1 MKKTWIA
8 LTLAGALCV
17 PLAGCA
23 GDKTGTNLMPD
34 TSPTAQTTVS
44 PTPGNGIDAANG
56 GNNDGG
62 TMVGDENAAANN
74 RSAINATGRSATN
87 GTASNGT
94 RVTTGA
100 GRANSSALERVGEG
114 VKDTLDDMGNAAR
127 GMAQDAKRAMG

>member
-23 GDKTGTNLMPD
+23 GDKTGSNMTPN
-34 TSPTAQTTVS
+34 TSPTAQTTTS

-62 TMVGDENAAANN
+62 TMVGDENAAATG
-74 RSAINATGRSATN
+74 RSATNATGRSATN
-87 GTASNGT
+87 GTVSNGT
-94 RVTTGA
+94 RVTTGT
-100 GRANSSALERVGEG
+100 GRANNSAMEQVGEG
-114 VKDTLDDMGNAAR
+114 IKDTLDDMGNAAR
-127 GMAQDAKRAMG
+127 SMAQDAKRAME

>member
-23 GDKTGTNLMPD
+23 GSKTGTNLMPD
-34 TSPTAQTTVS
+34 TSPTAQTTTS
-44 PTPGNGIDAANG
+44 PTPGNSIGENNTDAANG
-56 GNNDGG
+56 GNNVSGAEVGG
-62 TMVGDENAAANN
+62 DNAGT
-74 RSAINATGRSATN
+74 NATGRSAIN
-87 GTASNGT
+87 GTASNGA

-100 GRANSSALERVGEG
+100 GRANNSALERVGEG

-127 GMAQDAKRAMG
+127 SMAQDAKRAMQ